1 VKWATLGRESEIN
14 VLLDAIARLA
24 MFLTISQPAQEE
36 YPASSLP
43 NKREEGNSHQGKES
57 KEYGELGAKY
67 SSSVEADVLLLHLVR
82 SVAR

>member
-43 NKREEGNSHQGKES
+43 NKREEGNSHQGKGV
-57 KEYGELGAKY
+57 KGIWRTGCQ
-67 SSSVEADVLLLHLVR
+67 VQLLSR
-82 SVAR
+82 S